1 MREGEPEKGDGI
13 NVSMRW
19 NDVSQVKEESSK
31 KKPKKTDGC
40 GVKDMTA
47 AISNVGEKK
56 CRVVAGYLRMKD
68 RERTSAK
75 TFF

>member
-1 MREGEPEKGDGI
+1 
-13 NVSMRW
+13 
-19 NDVSQVKEESSK
+19 
-31 KKPKKTDGC
+31 
-40 GVKDMTA
+40 MTA

-75 TFF
+75 TFFLRRGIYPPQSQFTRFQCDFSKSHGTCCLVLTSLMISNTLHL